1 MVAIPEPGHRV
12 KVSVSTHNGTV
23 HHTGLVLPPAAK
35 GHFSI
40 KLDNGYNVSYP
51 TEDLQEWG
59 HAETVDAAPPAGLH
73 APEQDESLPRVRLIH
88 TGGTIASKVDYAT
101 GAVDAKFEP
110 EEMLDAVPELA
121 DIARLDAVKIGNMF
135 SDDIRMATSRSTPN
149 MLQEALK
156 SDQQTTPMPKQTCR
170 SLKQASTGKFAK
182 QLG

>member
-1 MVAIPEPGHRV
+1 MGRLHLLSFMVALPEPGHRV

-51 TEDLQEWG
+51 TEDLQEWD
-59 HAETVDAAPPAGLH
+59 HAETVDAAPPADLH

-135 SDDIRMATSRSTPN
+135 SDDIRSQHWNICLLYTSDAADES
-149 MLQEALK
+149 
-156 SDQQTTPMPKQTCR
+156 
-170 SLKQASTGKFAK
+170 
-182 QLG
+182 